1 MTMADL
7 GTLLHN
13 MSAPPKS
20 VVKYSGLAGLATCAA
35 PSFNTGMAGVKF
47 KGKRVFGRP
56 VRFELPAALA
66 GESCADILRHLEVE
80 PSPDPDRQ
88 LIALINARANELP
101 LPGACLVIP
110 VAKAHRLLW
119 ADALS
124 ALAILAKC
132 SDCLWLRAK
141 DPALKAALIRRQASL
156 LVPPLFARRLPKV
169 PNENRIDPIPTISH
183 GTDADC

>member
-1 MTMADL
+1 MTMADQ

-20 VVKYSGLAGLATCAA
+20 VVKYSGLAALATTAG

-66 GESCADILRHLEVE
+66 GKSCADILRHLEVE
-80 PSPDPDRQ
+80 PSPDPERQ
-88 LIALINARANELP
+88 LIALINARADELP

-156 LVPPLFARRLPKV
+156 LVPPLFVRRLPKV
-169 PNENRIDPIPTISH
+169 PNDNRIDAIPRSSH
-183 GTDADC
+183 GADADC